1 MKEGALVILQKPY
14 KQNCHGCKMKTQ
26 KRKQP
31 RHIASVEKVRMLYF
45 SPSSPYI
52 PSEPFI
58 L

>member
-1 MKEGALVILQKPY
+1 
-14 KQNCHGCKMKTQ
+14 MKTE